1 MRSIYTLFCCMVMFL
16 TSSQLSATSFDV
28 VNTGSNMTVFIIPGA
43 TMSGDVADVSE
54 IGIFYTNDSGDL
66 VCAGASSF
74 SNDGSPFQITL
85 WGSEAGEDNGM
96 SANEVFTWKA
106 QSADG
111 AEYDITPSYSVED
124 SDVYQLNGF
133 TAVSGLAFT
142 ATEPQPVVGCMD
154 ADASNFAV
162 DATEAGFDQWG
173 NSTCVYA
180 SCDDIPEYGCIYA
193 DGFGPF
199 NADFSAAQCSQYGG
213 SPCEEPVVGTPGCM
227 DANASNFNAD
237 ATEAGFDQ
245 YGNSLCVYASC
256 DDIPEYGCI
265 YGNGFG
271 SFNADFTAAQCSEYG
286 GSPCEEPVVAE
297 AAPLFF
303 SEYAE
308 GSSNNKYLEIY
319 NPTSETVDLAG
330 YAFPSVSNAPATVG
344 VHEYWNAFADGAS
357 IAPGDVYVIAHGS
370 SDPAILAEADQTH
383 NYLSNGDDGYALAFG
398 SEEDHIILDLV
409 GDFNGDP
416 GSAWD
421 VAGVSGG
428 TKDHTLVRKFSVTQ
442 GNTDWTASAGTNAD
456 DSEWLVFDQNTWTYL
471 GSHEEMSDDIPGCTD
486 ESAFNYDANATSDD
500 GSCVSVVNG
509 CTDSDASN
517 YNGDANTSDD
527 SCISWEELAASL
539 QSQLDAIVP
548 EDGISQADVDA
559 QADLSYGYGYGDGA
573 ASVTPED
580 GVSQADVDSVQALL
594 DAVVPEDGVSQ
605 SDVDAQADLSYG
617 YGYGDGA
624 ASVTPEDGVSQAD
637 VDSVEVLLAAA
648 LESACSPIFV
658 DIVAGW
664 NILGYTLPVAQDVAA
679 TLTSIEANILIVKDN
694 NAEVYWPEFGF
705 NGIGDFTPGQGY
717 QIKTDAAIAAY
728 TWPSTD
734 ERISMSLSVPQ
745 WAVDME
751 VDVHPNDIKSL
762 VKVVNMLGQE
772 INVEDQFKGEVVL
785 YLYNDGTVEKKI
797 VQ

>member
-1 MRSIYTLFCCMVMFL
+1 
-16 TSSQLSATSFDV
+16 
-28 VNTGSNMTVFIIPGA
+28 
-43 TMSGDVADVSE
+43 
-54 IGIFYTNDSGDL
+54 
-66 VCAGASSF
+66 
-74 SNDGSPFQITL
+74 
-85 WGSEAGEDNGM
+85 
-96 SANEVFTWKA
+96 
-106 QSADG
+106 
-111 AEYDITPSYSVED
+111 
-124 SDVYQLNGF
+124 
-133 TAVSGLAFT
+133 
-142 ATEPQPVVGCMD
+142 
-154 ADASNFAV
+154 
-162 DATEAGFDQWG
+162 
-173 NSTCVYA
+173 
-180 SCDDIPEYGCIYA
+180 
-193 DGFGPF
+193 
-199 NADFSAAQCSQYGG
+199 
-213 SPCEEPVVGTPGCM
+213 M

-330 YAFPSVSNAPATVG
+330 YAFPSVSNAPTTVG

-442 GNTDWTASAGTNAD
+442 GNTDWTASSGTNAD

-500 GSCVSVVNG
+500 GSCVAVVSG
-509 CTDSDASN
+509 CTDVDASN

-637 VDSVEVLLAAA
+637 VDSVQALLDAVVPEDGVSQADVDAQADLSYGYGYGDGAASVTPEDGISQADVDSVEVLLAAA

-717 QIKTDAAIAAY
+717 QIKTDAAIADY

-734 ERISMSLSVPQ
+734 ERISMSSSVPQ